1 MADVKE
7 SALSTAS
14 DCKWVRALD
23 ANGNSIRISKEDL
36 ASVVGELLSSQK
48 LFPFMYRGIVSDFN
62 SATEPGYY
70 NVSGTSDI
78 PHQPD
83 GAYRYG
89 TLLVYGNDFITQI
102 YISDS
107 YNILYIRDFYVTWR
121 SWKKYSP
128 TT

>member
-1 MADVKE
+1 MFYKTILLMVVYLTYIFYSISPTPVE
-7 SALSTAS
+7 SNGQSVQLS
-14 DCKWVRALD
+14 VRL
-23 ANGNSIRISKEDL
+23 
-36 ASVVGELLSSQK
+36 GELMSSQK
-48 LFPFMYRGIVSDFN
+48 LFPFMYRGTVSDFN